1 MVRRLHI
8 FSICF
13 PSLVIFGTKI
23 RQIVVNRS
31 FFVVTMRQE
40 TKNRLSK
47 HNEGKKDSQKH
58 DVSSIFSDVWRRWQY
73 SNLSRGLFERRE
85 RFVKSRSKRRTLIR
99 RSVTLIGSDGA
110 ALSPMTS
117 LQWWTPMF
125 HSIYL
130 LRSRTTS
137 AVGGVLGV
145 GCWLLAVRASVVIFW
160 ARD

>member
-1 MVRRLHI
+1 MKGESVLLRAEAAHPHNTNRDRAR
-8 FSICF
+8 
-13 PSLVIFGTKI
+13 SL
-23 RQIVVNRS
+23 
-31 FFVVTMRQE
+31 
-40 TKNRLSK
+40 
-47 HNEGKKDSQKH
+47 
-58 DVSSIFSDVWRRWQY
+58 
-73 SNLSRGLFERRE
+73 
-85 RFVKSRSKRRTLIR
+85 
-99 RSVTLIGSDGA
+99 TLIGSDSA